1 MFVFVRVCIRFTNKN
16 EQLKIE
22 ICINISK
29 KEVKKLDI
37 LLKIRGLMKVI
48 NRGVNKGSK
57 NVGKFRELIKRVS

>member
-1 MFVFVRVCIRFTNKN
+1 MSERVCVCSCSSSFLMFVFVRVCIRFTNKN

-48 NRGVNKGSK
+48 NRGVN
-57 NVGKFRELIKRVS
+57 